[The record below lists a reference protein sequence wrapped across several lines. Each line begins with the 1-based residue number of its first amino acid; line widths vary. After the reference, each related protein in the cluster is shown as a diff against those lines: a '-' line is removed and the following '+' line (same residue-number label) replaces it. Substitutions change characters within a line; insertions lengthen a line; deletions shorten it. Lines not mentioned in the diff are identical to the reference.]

1 MADTEAHMDKLTPR
15 VVLGILAAIAVG
27 LATPAFAV
35 PYDRNGSER
44 GDFITVPVDGSC
56 IANRGTCELARY

>member
-1 MADTEAHMDKLTPR
+1 MAKLIPSR
-15 VVLGILAAIAVG
+15 MVVLATLAAIAVG

-44 GDFITVPVDGSC
+44 GDYAPVDGGC
-56 IANRGTCELARY
+56 MAKRGTCDLYR